1 MVRLQFWI
9 GMVHFLLAFWM
20 PINNRFNKLSSFGKP
35 LLVLVSFLNWR
46 CTVSMELV
54 V

>member
-1 MVRLQFWI
+1 MVRFQFWI

-20 PINNRFNKLSSFGKP
+20 PTNNSFNNLSLFGKP

-46 CTVSMELV
+46 CTDSMELV

>member
-20 PINNRFNKLSSFGKP
+20 PINNSFNKLSLFGKP
-35 LLVLVSFLNWR
+35 LLVLVGF
-46 CTVSMELV
+46 
-54 V
+54 